1 MQATFCLEITAKA
14 MIDLNQLLTIKES
27 HLNRFESNYDIV
39 FVMTGVIFYQYIN
52 DLKHINWKIK
62 RKKF

>member
-27 HLNRFESNYDIV
+27 PLNRFESNYDIV

-52 DLKHINWKIK
+52 GLKHIN
-62 RKKF
+62 